1 MTIVAAVD
9 RDGPAE
15 SIVREGAKLADAFG
29 AELHVIHVL
38 GRSEF
43 VSLERDSVEDT
54 GEGVSPDEVRERA
67 RRVAIDI
74 AAEVDPD
81 LQYVASG
88 VVGNPAEEIVR
99 YAREHDAEYIVVS
112 GRKRSPVGKV
122 LFGSV
127 TQSVLLSAPCT
138 VVSTMGVPPEE

>member
-15 SIVREGAKLADAFG
+15 SVVREGAKLADAFG

-67 RRVAIDI
+67 RRVAVDI
-74 AAEVDPD
+74 ADEVDPD

-88 VVGNPAEEIVR
+88 VVGNAAEEIVR
-99 YAREHDAEYIVVS
+99 YAREHDAEYIVVG